1 MKELGINEQKNIKAG
16 AIRWGIVGIIGGII
30 AFVVGVIDGYTNP
43 SKCRQ

>member
-1 MKELGINEQKNIKAG
+1 MINIENDELKDIRAG

-30 AFVVGVIDGYTNP
+30 TFVVGVIDGFTNP

>member
-1 MKELGINEQKNIKAG
+1 MQELNKNELNDVKAG

-30 AFVVGVIDGYTNP
+30 TFIVGVIDGYTNP

>member
-1 MKELGINEQKNIKAG
+1 MEVSNQELKEIKAG

-30 AFVVGVIDGYTNP
+30 TFIVGVIDGFTNP